1 LLIDPAMAA
10 YSTTPPGV
18 PPGVPSTTVPGSPGT
33 ATAGEPPVADER
45 RAVER
50 KLSRARARL
59 FARIDELGKRV
70 SKARNAVDVA
80 QIIRD
85 HPFTAVTIALSAGVL
100 AGLPRSHKQ
109 GGASKVRNQLSALI
123 TAVAVSA
130 LRSSVSG
137 WILDQL
143 RAAPSSAAP
152 SPGSAWTPP
161 AR

>member
-1 LLIDPAMAA
+1 MAA

-18 PPGVPSTTVPGSPGT
+18 PPGVPSSTTAPGSVGT
-33 ATAGEPPVADER
+33 ETSEPRVVEER

-59 FARIDELGKRV
+59 FARIDELGRRV

-85 HPFTAVTIALSAGVL
+85 HPFTAVGVALSAGVL
-100 AGLPRSHKQ
+100 AGLPRGHKT
-109 GGASKVRNQLSALI
+109 GAGKIRNQLSALI

-130 LRSSVSG
+130 LRSSISG
-137 WILDQL
+137 WVLDQV
-143 RAAPSSAAP
+143 RGAPSTDR
-152 SPGSAWTPP
+152 GWTPP

>member
-1 LLIDPAMAA
+1 VPARSLLIDPAMAA

-33 ATAGEPPVADER
+33 ATAGEPPVA
-45 RAVER
+45 
-50 KLSRARARL
+50 
-59 FARIDELGKRV
+59 
-70 SKARNAVDVA
+70 
-80 QIIRD
+80 D

>member
-1 LLIDPAMAA
+1 MAA
-10 YSTTPPGV
+10 YSTIPPGA
-18 PPGVPSTTVPGSPGT
+18 PPGVPSSTTAPGPTGATPAGSPG
-33 ATAGEPPVADER
+33 ADER

-59 FARIDELGKRV
+59 FARIDELGRRV

-85 HPFTAVTIALSAGVL
+85 HPFTAVGVALSAGLL
-100 AGLPRSHKQ
+100 AGLPRSHKK

-137 WILDQL
+137 WILDQV
-143 RAAPSSAAP
+143 RGAPSSSP
-152 SPGSAWTPP
+152 SSDRGWTPP